1 MFGILFW
8 MSVVILLYV
17 YLGYPL
23 LIAVLAQGRKKQV
36 FRSDFQPFVTLL
48 FAAHNEE
55 KVIVKKLANTLAL
68 KYPRERLQ
76 VIVADDGSTDGTA
89 EIVRSYRDQG
99 IDLVSFDERRGKL
112 AALKDTVKDVHG
124 EIILFSDADNLYS
137 PDAVAET
144 VKYFSDPTIGA
155 VSGGRNVIGETSL
168 GKAEGFYWR
177 YEEFIKRQESR
188 LDSCVGVA
196 GDLFAIRKKLYVPP
210 PEGTINDDFY
220 MALCILKQGYRVV
233 YAPEARSYHPVAGS
247 EQGEAERRTRMTA
260 GRFQSIFS
268 AGTVLPFQRPIVLWQ
283 IISHKYMR
291 LLLPFAMISALLANI
306 LAIFSHGGVNGPAWL
321 ILADPYNWIFLVLQG
336 LFYMVAAMGM
346 KFKLSGLLGKVL
358 YIPTF
363 LLNSNMAAL
372 RGFYRYLTSRQS
384 VIWKKATR

>member
-124 EIILFSDADNLYS
+124 EIILFSDADNLFNS
-137 PDAVAET
+137 FQAISRAISHPM
-144 VKYFSDPTIGA
+144 
-155 VSGGRNVIGETSL
+155 VS
-168 GKAEGFYWR
+168 
-177 YEEFIKRQESR
+177 
-188 LDSCVGVA
+188 
-196 GDLFAIRKKLYVPP
+196 
-210 PEGTINDDFY
+210 
-220 MALCILKQGYRVV
+220 
-233 YAPEARSYHPVAGS
+233 
-247 EQGEAERRTRMTA
+247 
-260 GRFQSIFS
+260 SIFFS
-268 AGTVLPFQRPIVLWQ
+268 IFIHFRIPI
-283 IISHKYMR
+283 IIQK
-291 LLLPFAMISALLANI
+291 IE
-306 LAIFSHGGVNGPAWL
+306 
-321 ILADPYNWIFLVLQG
+321 
-336 LFYMVAAMGM
+336 
-346 KFKLSGLLGKVL
+346 LSL
-358 YIPTF
+358 
-363 LLNSNMAAL
+363 
-372 RGFYRYLTSRQS
+372 
-384 VIWKKATR
+384 